1 MIDIK
6 YHNMIKKVSKFHND
20 NCNHNEFK
28 DTDDVMEM
36 HQDFLNECNID
47 WDMLRQY
54 VYANQLIYLYFKD
67 DKYGRKTQKI
77 ITRNYTNAIRLI
89 RDDISTK

>member
-6 YHNMIKKVSKFHND
+6 YYNTLNKISKFHND
-20 NCNHNEFK
+20 NCNHNEFMN
-28 DTDDVMEM
+28 TDDVMEM

-67 DKYGRKTQKI
+67 DKYGRKSHKI
-77 ITRNYTNAIRLI
+77 NNRNRTHAIRLI